1 MSWNLLARLDIVCR
15 PLTDWPG
22 ARTPDA
28 ERTTSRFDAGL
39 TATVETLARELRHL
53 DAQRIV
59 LQVDLKPS
67 QIRNDG
73 LPRSDARAASPGV
86 VLGFDSTH
94 GPLRYACD
102 RFVKSPWRREG
113 GEDWTHNLRAIALGL
128 EHLRAVDR
136 YGITKRG
143 EQYRGW
149 AELPAGIAAPATH
162 MTSDEA
168 AQLLLDAAHRDPA
181 SAGIDPKL
189 AREHVRTRAGVRE
202 KVYRDAVKISHPDA
216 GGSAEL
222 FQRLQAAKQL
232 LEREASRG

>member
-1 MSWNLLARLDIVCR
+1 MSWNLLAKLDIVCR

-22 ARTPDA
+22 ARTPDS
-28 ERTTSRFDAGL
+28 ERTTSRFEATM

-59 LQVDLKPS
+59 LQVDLRPT

-86 VLGFDSTH
+86 ILAFDSTH

-102 RFVKSPWRREG
+102 RFVKSPWKREG
-113 GEDWTHNLRAIALGL
+113 GEDWQHNLRAVALGL

-162 MTSDEA
+162 MTTEDA
-168 AQLLLDAAHRDPA
+168 AQLIAKWGGGGWQDVLDRAEQLERSYRRAAKELHPDRGGDAA
-181 SAGIDPKL
+181 
-189 AREHVRTRAGVRE
+189 
-202 KVYRDAVKISHPDA
+202 
-216 GGSAEL
+216 L
-222 FQRLQAAKQL
+222 FQQLQVAKQL
-232 LEREASRG
+232 LDREVTHG